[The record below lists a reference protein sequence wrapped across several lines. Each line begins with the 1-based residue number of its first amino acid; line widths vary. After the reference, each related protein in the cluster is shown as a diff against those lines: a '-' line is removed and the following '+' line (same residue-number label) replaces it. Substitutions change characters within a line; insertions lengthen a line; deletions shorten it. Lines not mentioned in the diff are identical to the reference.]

1 MIKNR
6 SKPIMVLCIMFL
18 LFACSLSVIIRCE
31 VSNATVLN
39 ISKKTLLKGQKFKL
53 KAYLAKGKVTW
64 ISKNKKVATV
74 NKSGK
79 VTAKRKGSTKIIAK
93 NLNGNTSCKI
103 IVQEPKLNKTKL
115 SLKLNSSY
123 TLKLRGTN
131 ETVTWGSSNS
141 KVVSVYDG
149 KLEALNVG
157 TSTITAKVLNKKFKC
172 KVTVSED
179 TSPGSRLSPLYPY
192 QPYTTDVYDGSTY
205 LGKFTIELLDYK
217 DGSVALNYVSKN
229 EFNPI
234 PGSEQEYIYLK
245 FKLNYLTGTGGTPV
259 SAYDILNPNANLFDS
274 SGTRNI
280 DSIDWAFNF
289 ESIKDMIDVTLY
301 PGGIAE
307 CSKAILI
314 DGGNTPITYRIQT
327 GYNETTYKPIYT
339 WFSVEK

>member
-6 SKPIMVLCIMFL
+6 RKPIMVLCIMFL
-18 LFACSLSVIIRCE
+18 LFACSLSVITRCE

-79 VTAKRKGSTKIIAK
+79 VTAKRKGSTKVIAK

-131 ETVTWGSSNS
+131 ETVTWSSSNA
-141 KVVSVYDG
+141 KVVSVYAG

-205 LGKFTIELLDYK
+205 LGEFTIELLDYK
-217 DGSVALNYVSKN
+217 DGSAASNYVSKN
-229 EFNPI
+229 DFNPI
-234 PGSEQEYIYLK
+234 PNNMQEYIYFK
-245 FKLNYLTGTGGTPV
+245 FKFHYLSGSGGNPV
-259 SAYDILNPNANLFDS
+259 KAYDVLNPNDALFDS
-274 SGTRNI
+274 SGTRNV
-280 DSIDWAFNF
+280 DSIDWAYSF
-289 ESIKDMIDVTLY
+289 ESVEDMVNILLY
-301 PGGIAE
+301 PGGMAE
-307 CSKAILI
+307 CSKAILV
-314 DGGNTPITYRIQT
+314 DAGNTPITYRIQT
-327 GYNETTYKPIYT
+327 GYNKSTYKPIYT

>member
-1 MIKNR
+1 MLL
-6 SKPIMVLCIMFL
+6 LCI
-18 LFACSLSVIIRCE
+18 CSLSVIIRCE

-53 KAYLAKGKVTW
+53 KTYLAKGKVTW
-64 ISKNKKVATV
+64 TSKNKRVATV

-93 NLNGNTSCKI
+93 NFNGNASCKI
-103 IVQEPKLNKTKL
+103 TVQEPKLNKTKL

-123 TLKLRGTN
+123 TLKLSGTN
-131 ETVTWGSSNS
+131 QMVTWASSNS

-149 KLEALNVG
+149 ELEALNVG

-205 LGKFTIELLDYK
+205 LGNFTIELLDYK
-217 DGSVALNYVSKN
+217 DGSDALNYVSKN
-229 EFNPI
+229 KFNPI
-234 PGSEQEYIYLK
+234 PNSMQEYIYLR
-245 FKLNYLTGTGGTPV
+245 FKLHYLSGSGGNPV
-259 SAYDILNPNANLFDS
+259 KAYDVLNPNDALFDS
-274 SGTRNI
+274 SGTRNV
-280 DSIDWAFNF
+280 DSIDWAFSF
-289 ESIKDMIDVTLY
+289 ESVENIVNIVLY

-307 CSKAILI
+307 FSDAILI
-314 DGGNTPITYRIQT
+314 NKGNTPITYRLQT
-327 GYNETTYKPIYT
+327 GYNESTHKPIYT